1 MKIKIH
7 NLKLH
12 KHKSVDYLYSATF
25 NYRGIQIGSIDLFNL
40 KSDSIV
46 LNITHPELA
55 NKINASCNNSLDDY
69 VKSEMKKKII
79 ELDEKRFNKD
89 SKQHIL
95 YGNPNDKEYKKIP
108 LKQPIAI
115 YKSYEIKQVVELVKN
130 EICNEG
136 EIILNKNINK

>member
-7 NLKLH
+7 NLKQH
-12 KHKSVDYLYSATF
+12 KNYLYSATF
-25 NYRGIQIGSIDLFNL
+25 KYRGIQIGSIDIFNL
-40 KSDSIV
+40 KTDSII

-79 ELDEKRFNKD
+79 ELDVKRFNKD

-95 YGNPNDKEYKKIP
+95 YGSPNEKKYKKIP
-108 LKQPIAI
+108 LKKPIAM
-115 YKSYEIKQVVELVKN
+115 YKSYELKQIVEFVKTSVCKEN
-130 EICNEG
+130 
-136 EIILNKNINK
+136 EIILNKNI

>member
-7 NLKLH
+7 NLKQH
-12 KHKSVDYLYSATF
+12 KSKSVDYQYSATF
-25 NYRGIQIGSIDLFNL
+25 HYRGIHIGTVSYNL
-40 KSDSIV
+40 KLNSAKLHIV
-46 LNITHPELA
+46 HPELA

-69 VKSEMKKKII
+69 VKSEIKKKII

-95 YGNPNDKEYKKIP
+95 YGNPNDKEYKKNF
-108 LKQPIAI
+108 LKKPITM
-115 YKSYEIKQVVELVKN
+115 YKSYEIKQIVEYVKN
-130 EICNEG
+130 EICKEG

>member
-7 NLKLH
+7 NLKQH
-12 KHKSVDYLYSATF
+12 KHKSVNYLYSATF
-25 NYRGIQIGSIDLFNL
+25 KYRGIQIGSIDIFNL
-40 KSDSIV
+40 KSDSII

-79 ELDEKRFNKD
+79 ELDVKRFNKD

-95 YGNPNDKEYKKIP
+95 YGNPNEKKYKKKP
-108 LKQPIAI
+108 LKKPIAM
-115 YKSYEIKQVVELVKN
+115 YKSYELKQIVEFVKN
-130 EICNEG
+130 NVCKEN
-136 EIILNKNINK
+136 EIILNKNIN

>member
-7 NLKLH
+7 KLKQH
-12 KHKSVDYLYSATF
+12 KHKSVEYLYTATAS
-25 NYRGIQIGSIDLFNL
+25 YRGILICNIELFNT
-40 KSDSIV
+40 KSNNIKLHIV
-46 LNITHPELA
+46 HKELA

-108 LKQPIAI
+108 LKQPIAM
-115 YKSYEIKQVVELVKN
+115 YKSYEIKQIVEFVKN